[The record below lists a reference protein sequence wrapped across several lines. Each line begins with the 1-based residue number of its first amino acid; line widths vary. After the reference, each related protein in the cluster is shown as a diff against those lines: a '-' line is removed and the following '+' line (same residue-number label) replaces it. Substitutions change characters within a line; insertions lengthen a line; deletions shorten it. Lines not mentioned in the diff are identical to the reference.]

1 MEVVKEVKDALNK
14 VVTAELGAI
23 NQYFLHAR
31 ALRHWGYEP
40 LGKHIYKRSIEVMRL
55 CDDLIQRI
63 FIVEGLPNLQRID
76 KILVG
81 QTVKE
86 VLEGDVHAEKNLHQ
100 ALLGAIEITHSHQ
113 DFVTEHLLINH
124 QKATEDYLDWLE
136 EELSLFTTM
145 GEQNYLARMAF
156 SD

>member
-1 MEVVKEVKDALNK
+1 MEVVIQVKDVLNK
-14 VVTAELGAI
+14 VVTAELVAI

-40 LGKHIYKRSIEVMRL
+40 LGKQVYKRSIEVMRL

-63 FIVEGLPNLQRID
+63 FIIDGLPNLQRID

-86 VLEGDVHAEKNLHQ
+86 ALECDVYAERNLHK
-100 ALLGAIEITHSHQ
+100 ALLEAIKTTRTHR
-113 DFVTEHLLINH
+113 DFVSERLLVDH
-124 QKATEDYLDWLE
+124 QNATEDYLDWLE
-136 EELSLFTTM
+136 EELDLLRKM
-145 GEQNYLARMAF
+145 GEQNYLERVA
-156 SD
+156 SSN